1 MPVIS
6 LNLDDIP
13 DAPEPVKDG
22 TYQGVVTGV
31 VLKDSKNSD
40 TQNINWEVTI
50 ADGAEEGKRVF
61 HNSNLG
67 PKSMPFTKRTLAS
80 FGITGDVELEFDE
93 DGDTEG
99 DGCMLL
105 SPDLVGEPCTA
116 IVTTQKDKNDPTKKY
131 TSISSLIG
139 PKGEVPTAKS
149 NGSTAKS
156 STGLASGERKRFK

>member
-6 LNLDDIP
+6 LNLDEVP

-22 TYQGVVTGV
+22 TYPGVVTGV
-31 VLKDSKNSD
+31 VLRDSKSSD
-40 TQNINWEVTI
+40 TQNINWEITI

-67 PKSMPFTKRTLAS
+67 SKSMPFTKRTLAS

-105 SPDLVGEPCTA
+105 NPDLTGEPCTVV
-116 IVTTQKDKNDPTKKY
+116 VTTQRDKADKTKTY
-131 TSISSLIG
+131 TSVSSLIG
-139 PKGEVPTAKS
+139 PKGEVPTAKA
-149 NGSTAKS
+149 NGAPKS
-156 STGLASGERKRFK
+156 STGLAQGERKRFK

>member
-40 TQNINWEVTI
+40 TQNINWEITI

-61 HNSNLG
+61 HNSNLSI
-67 PKSMPFTKRTLAS
+67 KSMPFTKRTLAS
-80 FGITGDVELEFDE
+80 FGITGDVELGFDE
-93 DGDTEG
+93 DGDPAG

-105 SPDLVGEPCTA
+105 NPDLVGEPVTVV
-116 IVTTQKDKNDPTKKY
+116 VTTQRDKNDPTKKY

-139 PKGEVPTAKS
+139 PKGEVPTTKS
-149 NGSTAKS
+149 NGAPKS
-156 STGLASGERKRFK
+156 STGLGQGERKRFR